1 LTDLLIRN
9 LKQLET
15 WPTIKRDSEL
25 LEQLQGINRDAK
37 KYVAAMTLDFT
48 ELQLYA
54 LQDEI
59 LYRKPIAP
67 IDNEFGTWLYYK
79 ELNERF
85 LQLVNKSALDNGSD
99 CVADFDCKSDLCW
112 KRECV
117 AEIEDSKDFYKFEFA
132 LVFQSQPIRDYAI
145 DAGAQG
151 AFKDFDV
158 YRYELNRSGAQQ
170 FKAEIDGTIV
180 HVPTGRVLAVEGSE
194 FQPGNRIILE
204 ARDGTLGQQWVLF
217 KDGRIANRKSGF
229 YITLP
234 FDPNW
239 NSNTY
244 NPIFYRQD
252 LNGNFGP
259 VIIKEFTD
267 VQPGVVNGYIVT
279 KGDVQELKLELV

>member
-1 LTDLLIRN
+1 
-9 LKQLET
+9 
-15 WPTIKRDSEL
+15 
-25 LEQLQGINRDAK
+25 
-37 KYVAAMTLDFT
+37 MTLDFT

-54 LQDEI
+54 MQDEI
-59 LYRKPIAP
+59 LFQKSIAT

-112 KRECV
+112 KRVCV
-117 AEIEDSKDFYKFEFA
+117 AEIEDSKDFFKFDFA
-132 LVFQSQPIRDYAI
+132 LVFQSQPIYAI

-151 AFKDFDV
+151 EFKDFDV
-158 YRYELNRSGAQQ
+158 YRYELNRSDAQR
-170 FKAEIDGTIV
+170 FRAEIDGTIV

-194 FQPGNRIILE
+194 FQSGNRLILE
-204 ARDGTLGQQWVLF
+204 ARDGTLGQQWVWF
-217 KDGRIANRKSGF
+217 KDGRIANRRSGF

-244 NPIFYRQD
+244 DPNFYRKD

-259 VIIKEFTD
+259 VTINEFTD
-267 VQPGVVNGYIVT
+267 VRPGSDSGNIVT
-279 KGDVQELKLELV
+279 KGYVQELKLELV